1 MDPSRVLEPT
11 TFESNQDHKRRC
23 FENLVV
29 RRAPKNI
36 ENGVKCAFEVEVIDD
51 TALIDVSVFKK
62 KKYDMGFANNARTKQ
77 ENDGKVKK
85 NKGFKKMSAKSLA
98 KNVNEKKVVGDRVA
112 SEKKVSE
119 VKEVK
124 GFKGYRKT
132 SGKVKAVYVRKDA
145 KVANVVE
152 EQKKVSDNGLI
163 VNEKMV
169 SETVQETDVNLIVSE
184 DKEESA
190 LGLVETDV
198 SLNVAKGEDQEESTV
213 ELVESESVDE
223 NDDVLKLNLE
233 MDVNVGKIEV
243 EEDRDVCENENVI
256 VGSKKVVYS
265 REELEA
271 LRFVDEDGQT
281 SKWIEVYC
289 AFTPLV
295 AREYAGLVV
304 DACRQTQRYSRAGS
318 CGLNRY
324 ANDTAILGVPP
335 VLPMCSVSS
344 YRKIA
349 PYDRVGFRANFI

>member
-36 ENGVKCAFEVEVIDD
+36 KNGVKCAFEVEVIDD

-62 KKYDMGFANNARTKQ
+62 KKSDMGFANNARTKQ

-85 NKGFKKMSAKSLA
+85 NKGFKKMSAKS
-98 KNVNEKKVVGDRVA
+98 VSEKKVVGGRVA

-119 VKEVK
+119 VK
-124 GFKGYRKT
+124 GFKGYRKM

-145 KVANVVE
+145 KVANVIE

-163 VNEKMV
+163 VNETMV
-169 SETVQETDVNLIVSE
+169 SDMVQETDVNLIVSE

-281 SKWIEVYC
+281 SKWIEVFC

-304 DACRQTQRYSRAGS
+304 DACRQTQRYNRAGS

-324 ANDTAILGVPP
+324 ANNTAILGVPP